1 MTGILALFR
10 SIGWRNLL
18 LGILAIAVFVLI
30 RRQFFP
36 ENPAKPRVVS
46 LFEKVEYVRELRL
59 VTHYS
64 EELLEIGVQDALS
77 RKKERQE
84 EQAENAL
91 LLVGQLT
98 AKSELANNYAGQV
111 AANVANMAQRKRLLA
126 ERRDRLVKNFRQ
138 MDPGR
143 RVSAKEVQKIIRE
156 HPNAFSDQLKHQV
169 SLWAMSPN
177 IDRQQR
183 KMFEEE
189 IETMALKESEER
201 KKKHIT
207 TMQAID
213 LELKQIKDALDLAED
228 EERRAE
234 KVARNTSKE
243 AMEAQTR
250 YEQDTVLL
258 NELIFEIEYQ
268 EANPLPKLIAVVS
281 TEVTAL
287 VDLEGME
294 SDLDGELLT
303 ICGVPPARVDS
314 NVRIKLSSDNRFL
327 TAKNLTMFSTNKTED
342 EIEKGMYYHVYEEMK
357 EALAEME
364 VEVISDAIER
374 GILEEANEMGLEYL
388 AQMGRSLG
396 FSQVQVLES
405 CDPQPDTPAIDTEA
419 VADSILISTDDLI
432 RKTDSLEFVNDSL
445 GIEVM
450 TDTSAVAE

>member
-1 MTGILALFR
+1 MGILAV
-10 SIGWRNLL
+10 
-18 LGILAIAVFVLI
+18 AVFILVK
-30 RRQFFP
+30 RQFFP
-36 ENPAKPRVVS
+36 ENPAEPRVVS

-91 LLVGQLT
+91 LLVGQLA

-111 AANVANMAQRKRLLA
+111 AANVANMAQRRRLLV
-126 ERRDRLVKNFRQ
+126 EKKDSLNKNFRQ
-138 MDPGR
+138 IDPGK
-143 RVSAKEVQKIIRE
+143 RVSTREVRKIIRD
-156 HPNAFSDQLKHQV
+156 HPLAFSKALKDKV
-169 SLWAMSPN
+169 NFLVMATGLSR
-177 IDRQQR
+177 DDKKR
-183 KMFEEE
+183 FEEE
-189 IETMALKESEER
+189 IEAMALQESEER
-201 KKKHIT
+201 KKKFTIE
-207 TMQAID
+207 MEAIE
-213 LELKQIKDALDLAED
+213 LELRQLKDALKLAEE

-234 KVARNTSKE
+234 KVARNSSRE
-243 AMEAQTR
+243 ASEAQTQ

-258 NELIFEIEYQ
+258 NELILELEFQ
-268 EANPLPKLIAVVS
+268 ETNPLPKLIAVVS

-287 VDLEGME
+287 IDLEGME
-294 SDLDGELLT
+294 SDLDGDLLT

-364 VEVISDAIER
+364 SEVISDAIER
-374 GILEEANEMGLEYL
+374 GILDEANEMGLEYL
-388 AQMGRSLG
+388 EQMGRSLG
-396 FSQVQVLES
+396 FAQVEVRES
-405 CDPQPDTPAIDTEA
+405 CDPQKTVAAIDAEA

-445 GIEVM
+445 GIEILNDSSV
-450 TDTSAVAE
+450 VEE

>member
-1 MTGILALFR
+1 M
-10 SIGWRNLL
+10 
-18 LGILAIAVFVLI
+18 LGILAIAVFILV

-84 EQAENAL
+84 EQAENSL
-91 LLVGQLT
+91 LLANQLA
-98 AKSELANNYAGQV
+98 AKSELASNYAGQV
-111 AANVANMAQRKRLLA
+111 AANVANMAQKRRLLI
-126 ERRDRLVKNFRQ
+126 ERRDSLNKNFRQ
-138 MDPGR
+138 IDPGR
-143 RVSAKEVQKIIRE
+143 RVSTREIQKIIRD
-156 HPNAFSDQLKHQV
+156 HPQAFSKALKDKV
-169 SLWAMSPN
+169 NFLVMATGLGP
-177 IDRQQR
+177 DDKKR
-183 KMFEEE
+183 FENE
-189 IETMALKESEER
+189 IEAMALTESEER
-201 KKKHIT
+201 KKNFTIE
-207 TMQAID
+207 MGAI
-213 LELKQIKDALDLAED
+213 ELGLRQIKDALDLAEE

-234 KVARNTSKE
+234 KGARNSSKE
-243 AMEAQTR
+243 AMEALTR

-258 NELIFEIEYQ
+258 NELILELQYQ
-268 EANPLPKLIAVVS
+268 ETNPLPKLIAVVS

-294 SDLDGELLT
+294 SDLDGDLLT

-314 NVRIKLSSDNRFL
+314 NVRIKLSSNNRFL

-364 VEVISDAIER
+364 LEVISVAIDR
-374 GILEEANEMGLEYL
+374 GILQEANEMAMEYL

-396 FSQVQVLES
+396 FTQVQVHEF
-405 CDPQPDTPAIDTEA
+405 CDPEEAPTTIDPKA
-419 VADSILISTDDLI
+419 VADSILVSTHDLI
-432 RKTDSLEFVNDSL
+432 RKADSLEYVNDSL
-445 GIEVM
+445 GIGVES
-450 TDTSAVAE
+450 DTSGVE